1 LNRVQEPG
9 YTLRVPSHA
18 RNRLGVDERRDQL
31 LRIGVETFS
40 VRPYDGISIDEIA
53 ALAGVSK
60 GLLYHYF
67 PSKRDFYVAVVRASA
82 DEMRKRT
89 EPDPA
94 LPPLEGLRAGL
105 DAYLDYVEHHAQGYL
120 TVHRGGIG
128 ADEEVR
134 AIVTESRTVIADRI
148 LAGLGAEP
156 APPALRTAVWGWI
169 GFVEAAAID
178 WLERRELP
186 RDTLRELMVLA
197 LVSALDA
204 VRRVDPGLELDLSPL
219 GRAA

>member
-1 LNRVQEPG
+1 VAP
-9 YTLRVPSHA
+9 HA
-18 RNRLGVDERRDQL
+18 RSRLGVDQRREQL
-31 LRIGVETFS
+31 LRIGVEIFS
-40 VRPYDGISIDEIA
+40 SRPYDGISIDEIA

-82 DEMRKRT
+82 DEMRERT
-89 EPDPA
+89 APDPS

-128 ADEEVR
+128 SDEEVR
-134 AIVTESRTVIADRI
+134 AIVNEVRTLIADRI
-148 LAGLGAEP
+148 LTGLGIEP

-169 GFVEAAAID
+169 GFVEAAAIE
-178 WLERRELP
+178 WLEQRDLT
-186 RDTLRELMVLA
+186 RDTVRELMVLA
-197 LVSALDA
+197 LVSAMDA
-204 VRRVDPGLELDLSPL
+204 VRRVDPGVELDLSLLNP
-219 GRAA
+219 AA